1 MANKSSSTSK
11 STTTKKS
18 TATKK
23 SAASKAEAPKVKAQV
38 LATETTITVT
48 ESAPTPLTQVAEP
61 EPVKRTYATN
71 DMIPCKSVRYGMLQH
86 VSRKSG
92 DSYVWEDYGDVVDVS
107 YGDLLALKSGKSKFL
122 YAPWFLVLDDQ
133 LAEEWKLKELYTYFE
148 EFEDV
153 EEFLQSGAIALRR
166 QLPNAPQGY
175 KDLIVHKAGE
185 MIRNGSLDSIGTVK
199 AIDDVLNKSLSEMIG
214 G

>member
-1 MANKSSSTSK
+1 MANKSKLASK
-11 STTTKKS
+11 SAAAKKS
-18 TATKK
+18 TAAKK
-23 SAASKAEAPKVKAQV
+23 SAVLKTEASNIEVQTTTPEPEH
-38 LATETTITVT
+38 AT
-48 ESAPTPLTQVAEP
+48 L
-61 EPVKRTYATN
+61 EPVKRTYAAN
-71 DMIPCKSVRYGMLQH
+71 DMIPCKSVRYGLLQH
-86 VSRKSG
+86 VSKKSG
-92 DSYVWEDYGDVVDVS
+92 DSYVWEDYGDIVDVA

-122 YAPWFLVLDDQ
+122 YAPWFIVLDDQ

-153 EEFLQSGAIALRR
+153 EDFLQSGAITLRR

>member
-1 MANKSSSTSK
+1 MANKSKLASK
-11 STTTKKS
+11 SAAMKKS
-18 TATKK
+18 AATKK
-23 SAASKAEAPKVKAQV
+23 SAAPK
-38 LATETTITVT
+38 TEVQTLTT
-48 ESAPTPLTQVAEP
+48 EP
-61 EPVKRTYATN
+61 EHAISEPVKRAYVAN
-71 DMIPCKSVRYGMLQH
+71 DMIPCKSVRYGLLQH

-92 DSYVWEDYGDVVDVS
+92 DSYVWEDYGDIVDVA

-122 YAPWFLVLDDQ
+122 YAPWFIVLDDQ

-153 EEFLQSGAIALRR
+153 EDFLQSGAITLRR

>member
-1 MANKSSSTSK
+1 MANKSNSTSK
-11 STTTKKS
+11 SATAKKS

-23 SAASKAEAPKVKAQV
+23 PAASKTEAFKAELQTPVV
-38 LATETTITVT
+38 GSTILEASNQSVEL
-48 ESAPTPLTQVAEP
+48 ES
-61 EPVKRTYATN
+61 VKRTYVAG

-122 YAPWFLVLDDQ
+122 YAPWFIVLDDQ
-133 LAEEWKLKELYTYFE
+133 LAEEWKLTELYTYFK

-153 EEFLQSGAIALRR
+153 EDFLQSGAITLRR